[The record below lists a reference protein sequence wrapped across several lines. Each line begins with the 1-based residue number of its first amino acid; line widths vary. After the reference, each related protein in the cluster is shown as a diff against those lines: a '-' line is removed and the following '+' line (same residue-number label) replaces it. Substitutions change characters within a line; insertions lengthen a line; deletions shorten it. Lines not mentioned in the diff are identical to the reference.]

1 MSQRDRR
8 LRTAA
13 EFQRVRESAPR
24 GWPHRLLVVYVA
36 PNDLE
41 RTRVGITVS
50 GRVGKAVV
58 RNRVRRRVRE
68 ALRSRVALLPQGK
81 DVLVVARSA
90 SARASWPELCQALDQ
105 VLGRAAATMRLP
117 TNV

>member
-1 MSQRDRR
+1 MSQRDQR

-13 EFQRVRESAPR
+13 DFQRVRERAPR
-24 GWPHRLLVVYVA
+24 AWAHRLLVAYVA

-58 RNRVRRRVRE
+58 RNRVRRRLRA
-68 ALRSRVALLPQGK
+68 ALRARLDGLVMGQ
-81 DVLVVARSA
+81 DVLVVARPSSA
-90 SARASWPELCQALDQ
+90 HASWQELCQALEQ
-105 VLGRAAATMRLP
+105 VLRRLLHP
-117 TNV
+117 